1 VKTRRALDPIRD
13 FRPAGLAVTLL
24 VVHCPRCCRLTAQA
38 VDEVCLRRGTQR
50 VLLRR
55 DRLADW
61 PAFRCQACESEDA
74 HLVEDV

>member
-24 VVHCPRCCRLTAQA
+24 VVHCPRCSRLSVHA
-38 VDEVCLRRGTQR
+38 VDGVCLRRGTQR

-61 PAFRCQACESEDA
+61 PAFRCPHCDSADVA
-74 HLVEDV
+74 WVEDV